1 MNDFFNFKEMYSGE
15 IEQKKKGLIKWATI
29 LMMVGAVFVAAEAVN
44 TVKEYRYIGAGV
56 QATNT
61 ISVSGEGE
69 VFAVPDIATVSFSVT
84 NQGKTV
90 ADTQKE
96 VSKKIN
102 AALAFLKDSG
112 IADKDVKTTNYSAYP
127 RYEYNAWP
135 CSSGSVDCLR
145 PGKQTLVG
153 YDVTQTISVKVR
165 DTDKTG
171 AVLEGLAKAGITEI
185 SGPDFSIDDDN
196 TIKAEAR
203 KKAIDDAKE
212 KAKVL
217 AKDLRVKLVRIVG
230 FSESGNYPIYY
241 AKGMALGMGG
251 GPESVPAPDLPK
263 GENKV
268 TSTVTI
274 TYEIR

>member
-1 MNDFFNFKEMYSGE
+1 MNDFFNLKEAFGGGVDQRKESFVR
-15 IEQKKKGLIKWATI
+15 WATVLVI
-29 LMMVGAVFVAAEAVN
+29 VGAVFIAAEAVN

-56 QATNT
+56 QSTNT

-84 NQGKTV
+84 HQGKTV
-90 ADTQKE
+90 VDTQKE

-127 RYEYNAWP
+127 RYEYNVMP
-135 CSSGSVDCLR
+135 CSADSVDCLR
-145 PGKQTLVG
+145 PGKQVLVG

-185 SGPDFSIDDDN
+185 SGPEFSIDDDDA
-196 TIKAEAR
+196 IKAEAR

-241 AKGMALGMGG
+241 AKSAALGMGG
-251 GPESVPAPDLPK
+251 GPESSPTPDLPK